1 MCKNAIY
8 EYYGAHVTHIQRL
21 TVSLTDKTYRIIGKD
36 SNTDI
41 SKVLYFLC
49 MSDTGHELYNY
60 QVHK

>member
-8 EYYGAHVTHIQRL
+8 EYYGSHVTRIQRL

-41 SKVLYFLC
+41 SKMLYFLC
-49 MSDTGHELYNY
+49 MSDTVHELYNY
-60 QVHK
+60 QIHK

>member
-8 EYYGAHVTHIQRL
+8 EYYGSIVTHIQRL
-21 TVSLTDKTYRIIGKD
+21 TVLLTDKIYRITDKD

-41 SKVLYFLC
+41 SKMLYFLC
-49 MSDTGHELYNY
+49 MSDTVHDLYNY